1 MEKLLSVAEAADS
14 LGVHRTRVNQLI
26 DGGALPAIRIGKAYA
41 IQESDLELV
50 RERAPRGRPSKKRT
64 ADGEVSTATDAPDDG
79 APSPVVG
86 KPVEVTGK
94 KPAKKARKK
103 GSE

>member
-14 LGVHRTRVNQLI
+14 LGVHRTRINQLI

-50 RERAPRGRPSKKRT
+50 RERPPRGRPSKKQPT
-64 ADGEVSTATDAPDDG
+64 TDSEVSTTTNAADEIPAAVT
-79 APSPVVG
+79 
-86 KPVEVTGK
+86 VEKMVQRTGK
-94 KPAKKARKK
+94 KVTTRASKQ
-103 GSE
+103 

>member
-14 LGVHRTRVNQLI
+14 LGVHRTRINQLI

-50 RERAPRGRPSKKRT
+50 RERPPRGRPSKKQAT
-64 ADGEVSTATDAPDDG
+64 TDGEVSNAMNAVDGIRAAVTAEKMVQRT
-79 APSPVVG
+79 
-86 KPVEVTGK
+86 EK
-94 KPAKKARKK
+94 KMTTKASKQ
-103 GSE
+103 